1 MSTALAI
8 HTGPVERNEKIQPI
22 TSISASNQ
30 TMPTIELTQD
40 KLNLLK
46 QTICKGST
54 DDEFELFVHACKRT
68 GLDPFMKQ
76 IHAVKRW
83 DPKLKREAMT
93 IQTGIDGYRLIAE
106 RTGKYMPGQEPCFMH
121 DQSGKLISATAFV
134 KKWGHDNTWHTIAAT
149 AYFDEYVQ
157 TRTDKE
163 TNAILPVAMW
173 AKMPRSQ
180 LAKCAE
186 TLALRKAF
194 PADLS
199 GIYSKEEMEQS
210 LSEGAIDVTP
220 KQTQGQRQQTQ
231 QQAPQ
236 VPRITLQQVLILDD
250 LIAEDKVFR
259 GHLIQV
265 LANNNIQ
272 SLAEIPAL
280 WYNRVHEM
288 VMENNA
294 KKEIVK
300 PEELAAPSVF
310 DKE

>member
-22 TSISASNQ
+22 SVRHEA
-30 TMPTIELTQD
+30 PTIELTPD
-40 KLNLLK
+40 KLGLLK

-54 DDEFELFVHACKRT
+54 DDEFELFVHACRRT

-83 DPKLKREAMT
+83 DPKLKREVMT
-93 IQTGIDGYRLIAE
+93 IQIGIDGFRLIAK
-106 RTGKYMPGQEPCFMH
+106 RTGEYLPGQEPTFVH
-121 DQSGKLISATAFV
+121 DQAGKIVSATAFV
-134 KKWGHDNTWHTIAAT
+134 KVWGHDKAWHTTAAT
-149 AYFDEYVQ
+149 AYYDEYVQ

-163 TNAILPVAMW
+163 SNTVLPVAMW

-186 TLALRKAF
+186 ALALRKAF

-220 KQTQGQRQQTQ
+220 RQSQGQRQQPQ

-236 VPRITLQQVLILDD
+236 VPRISLQQVGILDE
-250 LIAEDKVFR
+250 LIAEDKEFR
-259 GHLIQV
+259 AHLIQV
-265 LANNNIQ
+265 LANNNIA

-288 VMENNA
+288 VTQNNA
-294 KKEIVK
+294 KKEVVK
-300 PEELAAPSVF
+300 PEEMVAPSVF